1 MRKFKMPDIEANQWT
16 SLWEDHTLAE
26 KMHRDGQINSLMSGG
41 SIVHNNI
48 DGNITATQA
57 KTLINKAVKAGM
69 EHFAMNAVYI
79 ECKECGHVH
88 KGKFDR
94 CPDCGSEKLDFF
106 SRIIG
111 YFSRIGGWSK
121 PRREYDW
128 PNRKFTSQESL
139 NEQLKA

>member
-1 MRKFKMPDIEANQWT
+1 MRKFKMPDILANQWT

-26 KMHRDGQINSLMSGG
+26 KMQRDGQINSLMSGG

-57 KTLINKAVKAGM
+57 KTLINKAVKSGM
-69 EHFAMNAVYI
+69 EHFAMNATYI
-79 ECKECGHVH
+79 ECKDCHHVH
-88 KGKFDR
+88 KGKFTK
-94 CPDCGSEKLDFF
+94 CPDCGSEKLDFY

-121 PRREYDW
+121 PRRELDW